1 MRTVDSVSNV
11 ANEIASSPGK
21 GIPPGFHKGTND
33 TKPRITK
40 KSTRSPINSASS
52 PPSARSFKGNG
63 LGCSSGRWTIFHEMS
78 ERNTVALGVSTEGLL
93 DQKAISF
100 QERDER
106 CFSIFYIP
114 SISSILFCYS
124 TSS

>member
-1 MRTVDSVSNV
+1 MRTSNTKADRVSNV
-11 ANEIASSPGK
+11 GNGIASSPGK
-21 GIPPGFHKGTND
+21 DIPAGFHKGTND
-33 TKPRITK
+33 TKPRITRK
-40 KSTRSPINSASS
+40 GTRSPTNSTSS

-78 ERNTVALGVSTEGLL
+78 ERNTVALGVSTGLL

-106 CFSIFYIP
+106 CFSTFNILN
-114 SISSILFCYS
+114 ISCYVVL
-124 TSS
+124 